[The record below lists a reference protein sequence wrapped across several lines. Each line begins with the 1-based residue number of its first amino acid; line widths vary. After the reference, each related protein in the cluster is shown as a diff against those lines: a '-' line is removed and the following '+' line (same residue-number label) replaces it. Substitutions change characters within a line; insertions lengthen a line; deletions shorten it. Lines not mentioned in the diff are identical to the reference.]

1 MCLFYFVILLFL
13 FLYFSYLIHF
23 VLVFILFHFVFV
35 FILQWLRAD
44 IFFKIL
50 GCAHFILLFFILFL
64 YFSYLIHF
72 IFVFILFIILTIFI
86 FCIFLISFVFFIYF
100 FHSISFFEMKPNENH
115 LADVWYSAWKKT
127 WCPRPDIRMRRNSV
141 LDYALQKITYFNH
154 VTWKAIWSQD
164 YLLLKNLSLG
174 LRYFHVISNYKGHQK
189 NYSLYTMTFT

>member
-1 MCLFYFVILLFL
+1 MLIKVEIKASTVAESWHFFLILGCANFILLFCYFYFFI
-13 FLYFSYLIHF
+13 FLTW
-23 VLVFILFHFVFV
+23 FILFHFVFV

-72 IFVFILFIILTIFI
+72 
-86 FCIFLISFVFFIYF
+86 
-100 FHSISFFEMKPNENH
+100 MKF
-115 LADVWYSAWKKT
+115 AWKKT
-127 WCPRPDIRMRRNSV
+127 WCPRTDIRMRRNSV
-141 LDYALQKITYFNH
+141 LDYALQKITYFDH